1 MNIKIKEFIIPVITL
16 VVIASLSAFL
26 LGYVHDKTFN
36 AIQKA
41 KDNQILQAISDVA
54 GEFDNDPFAEKTTIY
69 TKNKKDKLT
78 LYPARKNGKLTSV
91 AIKSY
96 SNSGFGGRIEI
107 MTGINVSG
115 AIKTFKVISS
125 NETPGLGSKVDE
137 PKFKEQLVDF
147 YPHRQIL
154 KVKQDGG
161 DIDAVTAATIS
172 SRAVLKAIE
181 RAFDAFTNFNSG
193 GNNE

>member
-1 MNIKIKEFIIPVITL
+1 MQRKIKEFLTPVITL
-16 VVIASLSAFL
+16 VIIVSLSAFS
-26 LGYVHDKTFN
+26 LGYIYNFTFE
-36 AIQKA
+36 AVQKA
-41 KDNQILQAISDVA
+41 KDAKELAAISEVVN
-54 GEFDNDPFAEKTTIY
+54 EFDNNPFDEKTVIM
-69 TKNKKDKLT
+69 TKDKKDKLVM
-78 LYPARKNGKLTSV
+78 YPARKGGKLTSV

-96 SNSGFGGRIEI
+96 SNAGFGGRIEI
-107 MTGINVSG
+107 MTGFNVAGS
-115 AIKTFKVISS
+115 IKNFKVISS

-161 DIDAVTAATIS
+161 DVDAVTAATIS

-181 RAFDAFTNFNSG
+181 KAYNAFSNFNSG
-193 GNNE
+193 DNNE

>member
-1 MNIKIKEFIIPVITL
+1 MTIKIKEFIVPVITL
-16 VVIASLSAFL
+16 VTIASLSAFS
-26 LGYVHDKTFN
+26 LGYVYDETFN

-41 KDNQILQAISDVA
+41 KDEQELKAISEVVN
-54 GEFDNDPFAEKTTIY
+54 EFDNNPFAEKTIIS
-69 TKNKKDKLT
+69 TKNKKDKLIM
-78 LYPARKNGKLTSV
+78 YPARKNGKLTSI

-96 SNSGFGGRIEI
+96 TNSGFGGRIEI
-107 MTGINVSG
+107 MTGFNVSG
-115 AIKTFKVISS
+115 SIKSFKVISS

-137 PKFKEQLVDF
+137 PKFKEQFVDF

-161 DIDAVTAATIS
+161 EIDAVTAATIS
-172 SRAVLKAIE
+172 SRAILRAIE
-181 RAFDAFTNFNSG
+181 RAYDAFSNFNSG

>member
-1 MNIKIKEFIIPVITL
+1 MTIKIKEFIVPVVTL
-16 VVIASLSAFL
+16 VAIASISAFS
-26 LGYVHDKTFN
+26 LGFVHNKTFL

-41 KDNQILQAISDVA
+41 KDNQELKAISEVVGD
-54 GEFDNDPFAEKTTIY
+54 FDNDPFAEKMTIF
-69 TKNKKDKLT
+69 TKDKKHKLT
-78 LYPARKNGKLTSV
+78 MYPARKGGKLTSL

-96 SNSGFGGRIEI
+96 TNTGFGGKIEI

-115 AIKTFKVISS
+115 SIKSFKVISS

-137 PKFKEQLVDF
+137 PKFKDQLKDF
-147 YPHRQIL
+147 YPQRQIL

-172 SRAVLKAIE
+172 SRAVLRAIE
-181 RAFDAFTNFNSG
+181 RAFDAFSNFNSG
-193 GNNE
+193 GDNE

>member
-1 MNIKIKEFIIPVITL
+1 MTVKIKEFVVPVITL
-16 VVIASLSAFL
+16 VAIASLSAFS
-26 LGYVHDKTFN
+26 LGYVHDKTYS

-41 KDNQILQAISDVA
+41 KDNQVLQAISDVV
-54 GEFDNDPFAEKTTIY
+54 GEFDNDPFAEKTIIY
-69 TKNKKDKLT
+69 TKNKKDKLVM
-78 LYPARKNGKLTSV
+78 YPARKGGKLTSV

-115 AIKTFKVISS
+115 SIKNFKVISS

-137 PKFKEQLVDF
+137 PKFKEQFKDF

-172 SRAVLKAIE
+172 SRAVLKAIS
-181 RAFDAFTNFNSG
+181 RALDAFSNFNSG